1 MKLQVS
7 SSILYNYLIPSLNFY
22 CVIKQYIYMLR
33 LIFEICAKQQQD
45 KNTKFGEKVC
55 SRRALSN

>member
-1 MKLQVS
+1 
-7 SSILYNYLIPSLNFY
+7 
-22 CVIKQYIYMLR
+22 MLR

-45 KNTKFGEKVC
+45 KNTKFGERVC